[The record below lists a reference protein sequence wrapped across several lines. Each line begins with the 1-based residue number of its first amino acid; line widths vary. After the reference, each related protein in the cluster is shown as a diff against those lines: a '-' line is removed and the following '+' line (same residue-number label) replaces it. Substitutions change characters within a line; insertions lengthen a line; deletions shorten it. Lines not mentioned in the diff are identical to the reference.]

1 MNRLRGNAM
10 RRTMTTIAVALM
22 LAATGA
28 ATAGAEKY
36 GGILRIPFV
45 TSPAS
50 MSIHEESTI
59 AALGP
64 MMGVFNNLVMFDQHV
79 PQNSLASI
87 VPDLAESWTYAE
99 DGKSLTFKLREGVKW
114 HDGKRFT
121 AKDVKCTWD
130 LISGSAPDK
139 LRVNPRKSWYRNLE
153 SVSAESDSQVTF
165 NLKRP
170 QPSFIALL
178 ASGWSPIYPCHVP
191 ARDMRLKPIGTGPF
205 KFVEFKPNESI
216 KITKNTDYWKK
227 DRPYLDGI
235 EYTFIANPSTAILAF
250 ASGNFDRFAQGIL
263 SLPLM
268 KELKSHAP
276 DAVCTTVS
284 WNIPRQMLVNRDK
297 PPFDNPDL
305 RRAMALAL
313 DRKAFIDIISDGEG
327 SIGGAMMP
335 PPAGAWGMPLEVLH
349 TLPGYGPDVQKNRA
363 EAREIMKKLGYGPDK
378 RLPVTVTTRNVGA
391 YRDPSV
397 LLIDQL
403 KEIYIDGTLNAIDT
417 TQWYPTV
424 MRKDYAVGLTVSE
437 NGLDDPDQQFY
448 ENFVCGAERN
458 YTGYCSKEVDD
469 LVERQSAEP
478 DVAKRQKIVWEIEKK
493 LAEDGARPA
502 IFYPVSA
509 ACWQP
514 YFKGHTMM
522 VNGNYNGW
530 RLEDAW
536 LDR

>member
-378 RLPVTVTTRNVGA
+378 RLPLTVTTRNVGA

-424 MRKDYAVGLTVSE
+424 MRKDYTVGLTVSE

-458 YTGYCSKEVDD
+458 YTGYCSKEVDE

>member
-1 MNRLRGNAM
+1 MRLRTALTVAARPMAAM
-10 RRTMTTIAVALM
+10 AVVLVASVGGGSAL
-22 LAATGA
+22 AQ
-28 ATAGAEKY
+28 KQ
-36 GGILRIPFV
+36 GGVLRMPMG

-59 AALGP
+59 ATLGP
-64 MMGVFNNLVMFDQHV
+64 MMGVFNNLVMYDQHV
-79 PQNSLASI
+79 KQNSLSSI
-87 VPDLAESWTYAE
+87 VPDLAESWTSNE
-99 DGKSLTFKLREGVKW
+99 DGSVLTFKLRQGVKW
-114 HDGKRFT
+114 HDGMPFT

-130 LISGSAPDK
+130 LLAGTAPEK

-153 SVSAESDSQVTF
+153 TVSVDSDHEVTF
-165 NLKRP
+165 KLKRP

-178 ASGWSPIYPCHVP
+178 ASGWSPVYPCHVAP
-191 ARDMRLKPIGTGPF
+191 KDMRLKPVGTGPF
-205 KFVEFKPNESI
+205 KFVEFKPNESV
-216 KITKNTDYWKK
+216 KVARNPDYWKK
-227 DRPYLDGI
+227 GRPHLDAI
-235 EYTFIANPSTAILAF
+235 EYTLMPNPSTAILAF
-250 ASGNFDRFAQGIL
+250 GAGNFDRNAQGIL

-268 KELKSHAP
+268 KQLKTQSP
-276 DAVCTTVS
+276 LAVCETVP
-284 WNIPRQMLVNRDK
+284 WNIPRQLIVNRDK
-297 PPFDNPDL
+297 PPFDNAEM
-305 RRAMALAL
+305 RRAMALTL
-313 DRKAFIDIISDGEG
+313 DRKAFIDIISDGDG

-335 PPAGAWGMPLEVLH
+335 PPAGSWGMPLEMLH

-363 EAREIMKKLGYGPDK
+363 DAREIMKKLGYGPDK
-378 RLPVTVTTRNVGA
+378 RLAVPVTTRNTPA
-391 YRDPSV
+391 YRDPAV

-403 KEIYIDGTLNAIDT
+403 KEIYIDGTLKAIDT

-458 YTGYCSKEVDD
+458 YTGYCSPEVDK
-469 LVERQSAEP
+469 LVDQQSAET
-478 DVAKRQKIVWEIEKK
+478 DIEKRKKLVWQIERK

-502 IFYPVSA
+502 IFYPTSA

-536 LDR
+536 LDK

>member
-1 MNRLRGNAM
+1 M
-10 RRTMTTIAVALM
+10 RRYRGSFIAALLIAGLGAGPV
-22 LAATGA
+22 LAQ
-28 ATAGAEKY
+28 KQ
-36 GGILRIPFV
+36 GGILRMPLI

-79 PQNSLASI
+79 PQNSLSSI
-87 VPDLAESWTYAE
+87 VPDLAESWTFNE
-99 DGKSLTFKLREGVKW
+99 DGKSLTFKLRQGVKW
-114 HDGKRFT
+114 HDGKPFT
-121 AKDVKCTWD
+121 AKDVRCTWE
-130 LISGSAPDK
+130 LIAGTAAEK

-153 SVSAESDSQVTF
+153 ALTVDNDYQVTF

-178 ASGWSPIYPCHVP
+178 ASGWSPVYPCHVP
-191 ARDMRLKPIGTGPF
+191 PREMRLKPIGTGPF
-205 KFVEFKPNESI
+205 KFVEFKPNEGI
-216 KITKNTDYWKK
+216 KVTRNPDYWKK
-227 DRPYLDGI
+227 GRPYLDGI
-235 EYTFIANPSTAILAF
+235 EYNFVANPSTAILAF
-250 ASGNFDRFAQGIL
+250 ASGKFDRYAQGIL
-263 SLPLM
+263 TLPLM
-268 KELKSHAP
+268 KELKSQEP
-276 DAVCTTVS
+276 NAVCETVP

-297 PPFDNPDL
+297 PPFDNPEL
-305 RRAMALAL
+305 RRAMALTL
-313 DRKAFIDIISDGEG
+313 DRQAFIDITSDGQG

-335 PPAGAWGMPLEVLH
+335 PPAGSWGMPPEVLQS
-349 TLPGYGPDVQKNRA
+349 LPGYGPDLQKNRA
-363 EAREIMKKLGYGPDK
+363 EARDIMQKLGYGPDK
-378 RLPVTVTTRNVGA
+378 RLAVTVRTRNAGG
-391 YRDPSV
+391 YRDPAI

-403 KEIYIDGTLNAIDT
+403 KEIYVDGTLNAIDT

-458 YTGYCSKEVDD
+458 YTGYCSKEVDE
-469 LVERQSAEP
+469 LVDRQSMEV
-478 DVAKRQKIVWEIEKK
+478 DNDKRRRLVWEIERK
-493 LAEDGARPA
+493 LAEDSARPA
-502 IFYPVSA
+502 IFYPKSG

-536 LDR
+536 LDK

>member
-178 ASGWSPIYPCHVP
+178 ASGWSPVYPCHVP

-216 KITKNTDYWKK
+216 KIVKNTEYWKK

-458 YTGYCSKEVDD
+458 YTGYCSKEVDE

>member
-1 MNRLRGNAM
+1 MGPS
-10 RRTMTTIAVALM
+10 VKALAASTAM
-22 LAATGA
+22 LAVMLGTGA
-28 ATAGAEKY
+28 ALAQKQ
-36 GGILRIPFV
+36 GGVLRMPLI

-79 PQNSLASI
+79 KQNSLDSI
-87 VPDLAESWTYAE
+87 VPDLAESWSYSE
-99 DGKSLTFKLREGVKW
+99 DGKSLAFKLRQGVKW
-114 HDGKRFT
+114 HDGKPFT
-121 AKDVKCTWD
+121 AADVKCTWE
-130 LISGSAPDK
+130 LIAGNAQDK
-139 LRVNPRKSWYRNLE
+139 LRVNPRKSWYRNLD
-153 SVSAESDSQVTF
+153 SVVTEGDYQVTF

-178 ASGWSPIYPCHVP
+178 ASGWSPVYPCHVP
-191 ARDMRLKPIGTGPF
+191 SKDMRLKPIGTGPF
-205 KFVEFKPNESI
+205 KFVEFKPNEGI
-216 KITKNTDYWKK
+216 KITRNPDYWKK
-227 DRPYLDGI
+227 GRPYLDGI
-235 EYTFIANPSTAILAF
+235 EYTFIANASTAILAF
-250 ASGNFDRFAQGIL
+250 ASGKFDRFAQGIL

-268 KELKSHAP
+268 KELKNHAAE
-276 DAVCTTVS
+276 AVCEVVS
-284 WNIPRQMLVNRDK
+284 WNIPRQLLINRDK
-297 PPFDNPDL
+297 PPFDNPEL
-305 RRAMALAL
+305 RRAMSLSL
-313 DRKAFIDIISDGEG
+313 DRKAFIAIISDGEG

-335 PPAGAWGMPLEVLH
+335 PPAGTWGMPPEVLQK
-349 TLPGYGPDVQKNRA
+349 LPGYDPDVQNNRA
-363 EAREIMKKLGYGPDK
+363 AAREIMKKLGFGPDK
-378 RLPVTVTTRNVGA
+378 RLPVTVTTRNTGA
-391 YRDPSV
+391 YRDPAV

-403 KEIYIDGTLNAIDT
+403 KEVYIDGTLNAIDT

-458 YTGYCSKEVDD
+458 YTGYCSKEVDE
-469 LVERQSAEP
+469 LVDRQSMEP
-478 DVAKRQKIVWEIEKK
+478 NVDKRRQIVWEIEKK

-530 RLEDAW
+530 RFEDAW
-536 LDR
+536 LDK

>member
-1 MNRLRGNAM
+1 MPRDVQALI
-10 RRTMTTIAVALM
+10 TAVVLSAAICCGGTAL
-22 LAATGA
+22 AQ
-28 ATAGAEKY
+28 KQ
-36 GGILRIPFV
+36 GGILRMPLI

-59 AALGP
+59 AVLGP

-79 PQNSLASI
+79 PQNTLDSI
-87 VPDLAESWTYAE
+87 VPDLAESWTLNE
-99 DGKSLTFKLREGVKW
+99 DGKSLTFKLRPGVKW
-114 HDGKRFT
+114 HDGKPFT
-121 AKDVKCTWD
+121 AADVKCTWD
-130 LISGSAPDK
+130 LIAGKASEK

-153 SVSAESDSQVTF
+153 AVTVDGDRQVTF

-191 ARDMRLKPIGTGPF
+191 AREMRLKPIGTGPF
-205 KFVEFKPNESI
+205 KFVEFKPNEGI
-216 KITKNTDYWKK
+216 KVARNPDYWKPG
-227 DRPYLDGI
+227 RPYLDGI
-235 EYTFIANPSTAILAF
+235 EYTAIANPSTAILAF
-250 ASGNFDRFAQGIL
+250 ASGKFDRYAQGIL

-268 KELKSHAP
+268 KQLKSQSP
-276 DAVCTTVS
+276 NAVCEVVS

-297 PPFDNPDL
+297 PPFDNPEL

-313 DRKAFIDIISDGEG
+313 DRKAFIDIISDGQG
-327 SIGGAMMP
+327 SVGGAMMP
-335 PPAGAWGMPLEVLH
+335 PPAGSWGMPPEILQA
-349 TLPGYGPDVQKNRA
+349 LPGYGPDLQKNRA
-363 EAREIMKKLGYGPDK
+363 DAREIMKKLGYGPDK
-378 RLPVTVTTRNVGA
+378 RLAVSVTTRDTPA

-458 YTGYCSKEVDD
+458 YTGYCSKEVDE
-469 LVERQSAEP
+469 LVDRQSMEP
-478 DVAKRQKIVWEIEKK
+478 NLDKRRQLVWEIERK
-493 LAEDGARPA
+493 LAEDGARTV

-514 YFKGHTMM
+514 WFKGHTMM

-530 RLEDAW
+530 RFEDAW